1 MISRRHVAEGNPF
14 FVEFTIIAKIRIRKL
29 TKLCTIILFPLSVSI
44 TPFFSYLLLF
54 LSRKYTQNI
63 SLAFHTQCIKYL
75 SNEGKQKTFYHCSHD
90 TQPKT
95 PGRGMRAE
103 KIALSFSWD
112 VPHAYLLNISN
123 DSNHGERCCRC
134 VLYPILYVCYET
146 RLSQQTHTLQLEGRR
161 EARNS
166 LLGLRLIIWCRDGT
180 FIPHR
185 EAMMMF
191 TWHRNT
197 RPADDD
203 SALRSLADYS
213 ACSSFDALFSTNT
226 HLSFFLLFTAQHD
239 SMFFRFFL
247 YDSGRLYWIQE
258 KNLCCYYLKSFFFAC
273 KSCDF
278 WGEGEELQR
287 FYFSLLLR
295 VLLTTIWQWESQKQ
309 FLVWWNPADRQ
320 LDIILPHVCLGRV
333 RCDFC
338 PVLIQLLE

>member
-1 MISRRHVAEGNPF
+1 MYKISLERRE
-14 FVEFTIIAKIRIRKL
+14 AKNFL
-29 TKLCTIILFPLSVSI
+29 SLFPWYTTENPGPGGCEQKKPLS
-44 TPFFSYLLLF
+44 
-54 LSRKYTQNI
+54 LSHEM
-63 SLAFHTQCIKYL
+63 SLMLICWIY
-75 SNEGKQKTFYHCSHD
+75 
-90 TQPKT
+90 P
-95 PGRGMRAE
+95 M
-103 KIALSFSWD
+103 IATTGSD
-112 VPHAYLLNISN
+112 A
-123 DSNHGERCCRC
+123 

-146 RLSQQTHTLQLEGRR
+146 RLSQQTHTLHSALEGWKR
-161 EARNS
+161 AKNS
-166 LLGLRLIIWCRDGT
+166 LLGLRLITSDAGT
-180 FIPHR
+180 GRFIPHR
-185 EAMMMF
+185 DDVHIA
-191 TWHRNT
+191 HRWT
-197 RPADDD
+197 RPAGDD
-203 SALRSLADYS
+203 SALRSLADDS

-247 YDSGRLYWIQE
+247 YDSSRLYWIQE

-338 PVLIQLLE
+338 PLLIQLE

>member
-1 MISRRHVAEGNPF
+1 MIHN
-14 FVEFTIIAKIRIRKL
+14 RKL
-29 TKLCTIILFPLSVSI
+29 
-44 TPFFSYLLLF
+44 
-54 LSRKYTQNI
+54 R
-63 SLAFHTQCIKYL
+63 A
-75 SNEGKQKTFYHCSHD
+75 G
-90 TQPKT
+90 
-95 PGRGMRAE
+95 GMRAE
-103 KIALSFSWD
+103 KNALSFSWD
-112 VPHAYLLNISN
+112 VPYAYLLNISN

-146 RLSQQTHTLQLEGRR
+146 RLSQQTHTLQLEGWK

-180 FIPHR
+180 FYPHR

-247 YDSGRLYWIQE
+247 YDSSRLYWIQE

-320 LDIILPHVCLGRV
+320 LDNIASRLSRSRSLRFLSGSDTARVMWKLVGFVCDAIKWIELKLLIETIYPKRNVFCAQTELWTGFGMEILR
-333 RCDFC
+333 
-338 PVLIQLLE
+338 